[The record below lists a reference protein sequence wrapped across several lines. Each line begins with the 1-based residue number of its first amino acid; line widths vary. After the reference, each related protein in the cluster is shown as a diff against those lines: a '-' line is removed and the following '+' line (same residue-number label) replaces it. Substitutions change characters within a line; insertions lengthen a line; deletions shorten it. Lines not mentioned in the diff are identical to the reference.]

1 MRQSTDTNTK
11 INDNDTHQHLKTHKA
26 LSLPKRQKLYIFS
39 KARKIE
45 IALIEETNFTKTTT
59 LQWQKIGMDY
69 HSGGPNPPAN
79 TAIVAILFN
88 KNLRGRTK
96 NTINDDIGRISY

>member
-1 MRQSTDTNTK
+1 MPLTNTWK
-11 INDNDTHQHLKTHKA
+11 PTKPYLFR
-26 LSLPKRQKLYIFS
+26 KRQKLYIFS
-39 KARKIE
+39 KAQKIE
-45 IALIEETNFTKTTT
+45 IALTEETNSTKTTT